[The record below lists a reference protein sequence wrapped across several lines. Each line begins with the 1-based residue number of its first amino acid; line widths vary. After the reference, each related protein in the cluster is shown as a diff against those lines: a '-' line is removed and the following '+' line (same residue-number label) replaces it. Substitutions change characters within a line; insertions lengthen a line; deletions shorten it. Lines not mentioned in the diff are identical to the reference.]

1 MEVFDYIRQYC
12 GNRGINR
19 YDVRSKV
26 LVKRDF
32 ALPHTFAPGIAFF
45 YRFCA
50 TGTINNIADITERV
64 LDISTSN
71 EFFDMS
77 QIVNIKDF
85 MTVQQANADFI
96 FVSDNML
103 KTDLKEGANALFSN
117 IYSAQ
122 LFYYYVTI
130 LDSTRNASPAA
141 DARPRTD
148 VFVQVDNIK
157 A

>member
-1 MEVFDYIRQYC
+1 MEVFEYIKQYC
-12 GNRGINR
+12 ANRGITR

-26 LVKRDF
+26 LTKKDF

-96 FVSDNML
+96 FVSENML
-103 KTDLKEGANALFSN
+103 KTDLKEGANALFN
-117 IYSAQ
+117 TIYSAQ

-130 LDSTRNASPAA
+130 LESAANGSPAA
-141 DARPRTD
+141 GARQRTD
-148 VFVQVDNIK
+148 VYVQVDNIK
-157 A
+157 

>member
-1 MEVFDYIRQYC
+1 
-12 GNRGINR
+12 
-19 YDVRSKV
+19 
-26 LVKRDF
+26 
-32 ALPHTFAPGIAFF
+32 
-45 YRFCA
+45 
-50 TGTINNIADITERV
+50 
-64 LDISTSN
+64 
-71 EFFDMS
+71 MS

-85 MTVQQANADFI
+85 GSVQQANADFI

-130 LDSTRNASPAA
+130 LDSTRNASQAT